1 MIRVYR
7 DDDRASDS
15 DWMHAAA
22 AASSC
27 LSARRAAAAL
37 EDRRRANDST
47 NLPGPRLAGPGPAAG
62 AVVTLTL
69 ARRRRARADLA
80 GPPKSRWPQRSGMM
94 PVTT

>member
-47 NLPGPRLAGPGPAAG
+47 NLPGWP
-62 AVVTLTL
+62 
-69 ARRRRARADLA
+69 ARALL
-80 GPPKSRWPQRSGMM
+80 PVRS
-94 PVTT
+94 